1 MPYTLQ
7 IDRMATPFE
16 YLQCQFRLCID
27 RQSRSN
33 LHHFKTFNT
42 PLLPGIDA
50 MKHHEARKIIVA
62 VAPTG
67 KKIKRPS
74 INPLT
79 PQDVARQVIACE
91 KAGASMVH
99 MHVRDQ
105 HGEQTEDITDFSAT
119 LDLIRKDSGIVI
131 QGSTGGLTDL
141 TLEQRCVALDDARVE
156 VASLNMGSINF
167 AEDVYVN
174 RMPDI
179 RYWARRM
186 EETRVVPELEIF
198 AAGML
203 PAYVQLVE
211 EGVLKPPY
219 SIGFVLGVRW
229 TLPAN
234 PETILFMKTL
244 LPEKDVPWGVIH
256 AGMKDFSLLASAIG
270 MGASVVRVGF
280 EDSAY
285 LGPGKAAK
293 TNVELVERIV
303 SLIEQMGCEVATCE
317 EARQMLGIN

>member
-1 MPYTLQ
+1 
-7 IDRMATPFE
+7 
-16 YLQCQFRLCID
+16 
-27 RQSRSN
+27 
-33 LHHFKTFNT
+33 
-42 PLLPGIDA
+42 
-50 MKHHEARKIIVA
+50 MKNHKPRKIIVA

-67 KKIKRPS
+67 KKIKPPS
-74 INPLT
+74 VNPLA
-79 PQDVARQVIACE
+79 PEDVARQVIACE

-105 HGEQTEDITDFSAT
+105 QGEQTEDITDFSAT

-141 TLEQRCVALDDARVE
+141 TLEQRCVALGDARVE

-167 AEDVYVN
+167 GEDVYVN

-229 TLPAN
+229 ALPAN
-234 PETILFMKTL
+234 PETLLFMKTL

-256 AGMKDFSLLASAIG
+256 AGMHDFALLASAIG

-280 EDSAY
+280 EDSAFFA
-285 LGPGKAAK
+285 PGQVAQKNA
-293 TNVELVERIV
+293 ELVERIV
-303 SLIEQMGCEVATCE
+303 SLIEQMGYEVASSD
-317 EARQMLGIN
+317 EARQILEISS